1 MTVPTPKPAPD
12 LHIPTSAS
20 TVSVSI
26 INTTTSLRG
35 IPAGMFFSPSIP
47 GHTWLG
53 APAYSFLIQHPTTN
67 RTLVFDLGVRKDIQ
81 NFSPTILNS
90 LKAAGFSLDY
100 EGTVKHGVREILDAG
115 GVDTAAVEAIIW
127 SHYHFDHTG
136 DPSTFD
142 PATKLI
148 VGPGFK
154 EHLLPGYPA
163 NPASPILETDYTG
176 RELVQLDFDDSNGAW
191 KTLTIGRFR
200 AIDYFGD
207 GSFYLLDA
215 PGHAIGHV
223 CGLARV
229 TSVQAGEGDSFI
241 FMGGDAFH
249 HAGEVRPSAYLPLP
263 DEISPSPLVP
273 VHACGGTKCAGAM
286 FEALLADSDRTK
298 TFYTPSNPPG
308 STGRPHHNPE
318 EGVRTIGKVQEGDA
332 HDNVFVVAAHD
343 ETLLDVVDFFP
354 ATANDFVKKGWVEKA
369 RWLFLRDF
377 ADAVG
382 YQGEKAW
389 RANSEWAPV

>member
-1 MTVPTPKPAPD
+1 MTTPKPAPD
-12 LHIPTSAS
+12 LHIPASPS

-26 INTTTSLRG
+26 IDTTTSLRG
-35 IPAGMFFSPSIP
+35 VQTAMFFSPSIP

-53 APAYSFLIQHPTTN
+53 APAYSFLIQHPAGN
-67 RTLVFDLGVRKDIQ
+67 RTLIFDLGIRKDVP
-81 NFSPTILNS
+81 NLSPAVLGP
-90 LKAAGFSLDY
+90 LKAAGFCLDY
-100 EGTVKHGVREILDAG
+100 EGTVTRGVREILDAG
-115 GVDTAAVEAIIW
+115 GVDTAAVEAVIW

-148 VGPGFK
+148 VGPGFR
-154 EHLLPGYPA
+154 EHILPGYPA

-176 RELVQLDFDDSNGAW
+176 RELVQLDFDDSNAAW
-191 KTLTIGRFR
+191 KTLTIGRFK

-229 TSVQAGEGDSFI
+229 TSAQGHGGKGDSFI

-249 HAGEVRPSAYLPLP
+249 HGGEVRPSEYLPLP
-263 DEISPSPLVP
+263 DEISPSPFAAVSS
-273 VHACGGTKCAGAM
+273 CSGTKCPGAM
-286 FEALLADSDRTK
+286 FESLLAGADRTK

-308 STGRPHHNPE
+308 SPGNPHHDPA
-318 EGVRTIGKVQEGDA
+318 EGLRTIGKLQEGDA

-343 ETLLDVVDFFP
+343 ETLLDVVEFFP
-354 ATANDFVKKGWVEKA
+354 ATANAFVEKEWVQKA

-377 ADAVG
+377 ADAAG
-382 YQGEKAW
+382 YQGERAW
-389 RANSEWAPV
+389 RANSEWGPI